1 MSVSPPD
8 WAALY
13 LKHRASMYRVAVS
26 VLRPFGR
33 EAEAEDVVMS
43 AMESL
48 MKSPPSAVEAWEAL
62 MISTA
67 KRRALDHVRSA
78 SVRHASATTPDDHP
92 EQADAADVAAD
103 AAEFV
108 DVQRLSALMWD
119 KLSLLS
125 EQERKVAWEYIA
137 LQRPRER
144 LAAELGVSPGRISQI
159 AKKATTKLREALDE
173 DGGRNER

>member
-13 LKHRASMYRVAVS
+13 LKYRDSMYRVAVS

-33 EAEAEDVVMS
+33 EVEAEDVVMS

-48 MKSPPSAVEAWEAL
+48 MKSPPSNVQTWEAL
-62 MISTA
+62 MISTT

-78 SVRHASATTPDDHP
+78 AVRHGSPLTPEDQL
-92 EQADAADVAAD
+92 EQADSVDVATSV
-103 AAEFV
+103 AEFV
-108 DVQRLSALMWD
+108 DLQRSGALLWD

-144 LAAELGVSPGRISQI
+144 LAAELEVSPARISQI
-159 AKKATTKLREALDE
+159 AKKVTTKLREALDE
-173 DGGRNER
+173 DGDRSER